1 MPHQLSKQFALH
13 VRKHVTTTS
22 LRSSHPG
29 LWWKTALWIFNLSRH
44 ICQSRGH
51 FGEFYTW
58 NHYELNWML
67 YVMISGYK
75 KDIGVLHSWWLL
87 ARSFEIVKNKKDRA
101 SEVVSHPPRLMKK
114 RILELLHFR
123 SCKSWLLST
132 VGVQA
137 GALLETGLCWEQIW
151 LHEGGVLV

>member
-1 MPHQLSKQFALH
+1 MPDQLNKQFALH

-22 LRSSHPG
+22 LLSSHPG
-29 LWWKTALWIFNLSRH
+29 LWWKTALWIFYLSCH
-44 ICQSRGH
+44 FCQPRGH

-58 NHYELNWML
+58 TIMNWIECSMSWFQDTRKIL
-67 YVMISGYK
+67 GCCTHDACLPGHLKLSKIKRSRERSG
-75 KDIGVLHSWWLL
+75 I
-87 ARSFEIVKNKKDRA
+87 
-101 SEVVSHPPRLMKK
+101 PPLPLKKK

-123 SCKSWLLST
+123 SCKGCLLSA

-151 LHEGGVLV
+151 LHEGGGLV